1 MNYLFDIKG
10 LLNCNSSSSK
20 FQTES
25 SLCSN
30 SFAFHEEFHKR
41 PYYWMI
47 CQQFIPTQFN
57 PTLHTFFSGNMSLGM
72 NCLELQAGQ
81 LWTRRQRLN
90 WFSIDGVGGEL
101 SWGELSSITSSLN
114 FWYFLPLLMFVR
126 CEKSIKC
133 DWITAYFSGIFAV
146 ILCCYKQLPFYRWRV
161 APVQSIPLQPFV
173 RKKVIVIMRWFT
185 GGRRQFPLVWICL
198 G

>member
-1 MNYLFDIKG
+1 MRSSIRDRIIEWFA
-10 LLNCNSSSSK
+10 NSSSQDNSTQHFTPFFLVICLWGWIVLIWVASK
-20 FQTES
+20 R
-25 SLCSN
+25 N
-30 SFAFHEEFHKR
+30 
-41 PYYWMI
+41 
-47 CQQFIPTQFN
+47 
-57 PTLHTFFSGNMSLGM
+57 SLGEGVIGW
-72 NCLELQAGQ
+72 NE
-81 LWTRRQRLN
+81 
-90 WFSIDGVGGEL
+90 FSVDGVWGEL
-101 SWGELSSITSSLN
+101 SWGELYSFTSSLN